1 MLNPLTELTTWSLP
15 AAAALGGLGLGIVV
29 RRTVLPWVARAAA
42 KSAWKYD
49 DALVEAVNGPIVVWF
64 VLAGLRLAARLL
76 PLAESTDWMIGR
88 VILIAGILS
97 VTWATARFASAALRS
112 STMTGSLPGVSLLAN
127 IASVVVFLV
136 GLLIVLQNMGIAIGP
151 IIGAL
156 GVGGLAVGLALQDT
170 LANLFAGIRILA
182 AHKIRPGDF
191 IRLDNGLEGVVHD
204 ITWSLTTIRQLADN
218 LVIVPNGKLAQM
230 IVTNISL
237 PLAEIVVPVT
247 VGVAYD
253 SDLEKVERVTIEVAR
268 EAQASVEGAS
278 RGFEPAIRFHT
289 LGESAIQFNVTLQA
303 GGAEHRGLI
312 AHEFIKRLTARYRAE
327 GIVMPYPTR
336 TVVMKQAQ
344 S

>member
-15 AAAALGGLGLGIVV
+15 AAAALGGLALGILV
-29 RRTVLPWVARAAA
+29 RRTVLPRVARAAA
-42 KSAWKYD
+42 KSTWKYD
-49 DALVEAVNGPIVVWF
+49 DALVEAINGPIVVWC
-64 VLAGLRLAARLL
+64 VLLGLRLAVRLL
-76 PLAESTDWMIGR
+76 PLANATDATIGR

-97 VTWATARFASAALRS
+97 VTWATARFASAALRT

-127 IASVVVFLV
+127 IATGVVVLV

-151 IIGAL
+151 IVGAL

-182 AHKIRPGDF
+182 ARKIRPGDF

-237 PLAEIVVPVT
+237 PLAEIVVTVT

-253 SDLEKVERVTIEVAR
+253 SDLEKVE
-268 EAQASVEGAS
+268 
-278 RGFEPAIRFHT
+278 
-289 LGESAIQFNVTLQA
+289 
-303 GGAEHRGLI
+303 
-312 AHEFIKRLTARYRAE
+312 
-327 GIVMPYPTR
+327 
-336 TVVMKQAQ
+336 
-344 S
+344 